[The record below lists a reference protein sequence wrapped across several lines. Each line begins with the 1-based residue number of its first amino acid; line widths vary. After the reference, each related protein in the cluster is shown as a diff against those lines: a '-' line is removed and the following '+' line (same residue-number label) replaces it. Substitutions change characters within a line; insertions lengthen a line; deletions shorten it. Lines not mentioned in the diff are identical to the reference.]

1 MSLIGQDL
9 YRFDDFELQPSRRA
23 LLRDGVKVPIAP
35 KSFEVL
41 LCLVKNAGRVVLKDE
56 LLSTVWPESFVEE
69 SNLTQHIFW
78 LRKALADKSGYIE
91 TIPGRGYEFTGA
103 VQIVTTELANA
114 TSQPAISFTIRQ
126 TTEQTRILIDEPPAV
141 PFARRHLT
149 LILSA
154 SILLIAAIAGWGV
167 WHWHHRIIPG
177 DHHEAVLADFENTT
191 GDPNFDR
198 SLKTLLTID
207 LNQSPF
213 LQIAGDSDIRRTLK
227 LMDRPPDADFT
238 PQIAREVCERLND
251 QVVLSGLIARFGQK
265 YLITLDATDCTAGKP
280 LVQTKAVA
288 ATREDVLKAVDS
300 VSEEMRKRLGEDLK
314 TLKNAGLPLLPA
326 HTSSLDALKA
336 FSQARALHVKLKFK
350 DAIPLYQRAI
360 ELDPNFADAHA
371 QLANCYN
378 NIGENLKGRD
388 EMGKAYQLRDE
399 ADGPDKLR
407 ITAMYEY
414 WKTGDRHQ
422 AIRNYQAWADIY
434 PLQSNP
440 WVLLGEFQGSV
451 GRMDLSVQAL
461 KHAVAL
467 NPGSV
472 NAASDLAESQR
483 FSGQL
488 DDAKATCN
496 AAFHRGLDSTE
507 MHRTLLEIAFVQHD
521 TAAFQQQ
528 MNWFHQSA
536 AEDDREQADADFDA
550 AQGKMAS
557 AVMHYLAQ
565 QAALEKDGS
574 NEAAQQAFS
583 SVPQLEAELGMTADA
598 RNHLKPY
605 EQLTPLTGVALT
617 AVITAFAETG
627 NVDLAQQRLNFMAGL
642 SKHDSDVL
650 ELFLPEGQSAIDLA
664 QAKPAQAVAALAP
677 TAPYENADP
686 TVPWARARALVA
698 ASQLDQAAAEFRN
711 IINHPWVS
719 GLSPEVAEAHLGLAR
734 VLALQGTRAASRQE
748 YEAFF
753 ALFKDADPSLPA
765 LKQAHEEYAKV
776 QPILPVPPP
785 PSPVPSAPAPKDP
798 YAKP

>member
-41 LCLVKNAGRVVLKDE
+41 LCLVRNAGRVVLKDE
-56 LLSTVWPESFVEE
+56 LLATVWPESFVEE

-91 TIPGRGYEFTGA
+91 TIPGRGYEFTGI
-103 VQIVTTELANA
+103 VRTVTTELAPA
-114 TSQPAISFTIRQ
+114 TSEPAISFTIRQ
-126 TTEQTRILIDEPPAV
+126 TTEQTRVLIDEPPSIPLV
-141 PFARRHLT
+141 RRHLVI
-149 LILSA
+149 LLSA
-154 SILLIAAIAGWGV
+154 SALLVAALGAWGI
-167 WHWHHRIIPG
+167 WHWHNRTIPG
-177 DHHEAVLADFENTT
+177 DHHEAVLADFENST
-191 GDPNFDR
+191 GDPDFDR

-265 YLITLDATDCTAGKP
+265 YLITLDATDCSAGKP

-300 VSEEMRKRLGEDLK
+300 VSADMRKRLGEDLK
-314 TLKNAGLPLLPA
+314 TLKNVGLPLLPA
-326 HTSSLDALKA
+326 HTASLEALKA
-336 FSQARALHVKLKFK
+336 FSQARALHSKLKFK
-350 DAIPLYQRAI
+350 DAIPLYQRAL
-360 ELDPNFADAHA
+360 ELDPNFAAAHA

-388 EMGKAYQLRDE
+388 EMGKAYQLRDQ
-399 ADGPDKLR
+399 ADGPGKLS

-414 WKTGDRHQ
+414 WKDGDRHQ
-422 AIRNYQAWADIY
+422 AIRNYQAWAAIY

-451 GRMDLSVQAL
+451 GRMDLAVPAL

-472 NAASDLAESQR
+472 SAASDLAESQR
-483 FSGQL
+483 YAGQL
-488 DDAKATCN
+488 DDAKATCA
-496 AAFHRGLDSTE
+496 AAFHRGLDSIE

-521 TAAFQQQ
+521 SAAFQQQ
-528 MNWFHQSA
+528 MNWFHQYAS
-536 AEDDREQADADFDA
+536 EDDREQADADFDA

-557 AVMHYLAQ
+557 AVAHYLAQ
-565 QAALEKDGS
+565 QTFLEKDGS
-574 NEAAQQAFS
+574 HEAAQQAFS
-583 SVPQLEAELGMTADA
+583 GVPQLEAEFGMTAAA
-598 RNHLKPY
+598 RGHLKQF
-605 EQLTPLTGVALT
+605 EQISPLNGASMTALI
-617 AVITAFAETG
+617 VAFAETG
-627 NVDLAQQRLNFMAGL
+627 NVDLAQKRLNYMVSLG
-642 SKHDSDVL
+642 KHDSDVM
-650 ELFLPEGQSAIDLA
+650 ELFLPESQSAIDLA

-677 TAPYENADP
+677 VAPYADDDP
-686 TVPWARARALVA
+686 SVPWARARALVA
-698 ASQLDQAAAEFRN
+698 ASQLDQAATEFRN

-719 GLSPEVAEAHLGLAR
+719 GLSPAVAEAHLGLAR
-734 VLALQGTRAASRQE
+734 VLAQQGTHDAARQE

-753 ALFKDADPSLPA
+753 ALFKDADPTLPA
-765 LKQAHEEYAKV
+765 LKQAHEEYARL
-776 QPILPVPPP
+776 QPIQPVP
-785 PSPVPSAPAPKDP
+785 
-798 YAKP
+798 